1 MIPFILLASAAAQMP
16 AGSVIN
22 LNCQVVSKD
31 SGVFKVDL
39 SIKPHPVAGNLW
51 TITSDLR
58 GLPSVTDQRDVRKSS
73 KFEQKYQNAAPFIP
87 YADAARFQFSNEL
100 SDEKSGIWFRIELA
114 NTQTEY
120 DNQPI
125 VSTIQISSGRSYV
138 VGGIVESEKSYIA
151 AGLCRKAQESEALK

>member
-1 MIPFILLASAAAQMP
+1 MIAVILLASAAAQMP
-16 AGSVIN
+16 ASSVVN

-31 SGVFKVDL
+31 SGVFNVDL

-87 YADAARFQFSNEL
+87 YADAARFH
-100 SDEKSGIWFRIELA
+100 FRRSRPLHK
-114 NTQTEY
+114 
-120 DNQPI
+120 I
-125 VSTIQISSGRSYV
+125 VHY
-138 VGGIVESEKSYIA
+138 
-151 AGLCRKAQESEALK
+151 